1 MNINKII
8 GNNLLSLRK
17 NKKLTQ
23 LELAEQFNYSDKT
36 ISKWENG
43 ESLPSIETLYELASF
58 YGVTLNDLTA
68 ENITMPTAENRK
80 TKDKLFPTK
89 LIITV
94 LAVSAVWLLATVVF
108 VCLKIILDINF
119 GFVFVWAVPVSFV
132 VLLIFNS
139 IWGKSQLLF
148 PILTLLIWSTLVSI
162 HLPLAQYNI
171 WIIYILGIP
180 LQVAVILWSFI
191 NRKPIKKSK
200 KDKNNNQKGKK
211 ENKPSAEIEK
221 NSD

>member
-1 MNINKII
+1 M
-8 GNNLLSLRK
+8 
-17 NKKLTQ
+17 
-23 LELAEQFNYSDKT
+23 AEQFNYSDKT

-89 LIITV
+89 LIITL

>member
-89 LIITV
+89 LIITL